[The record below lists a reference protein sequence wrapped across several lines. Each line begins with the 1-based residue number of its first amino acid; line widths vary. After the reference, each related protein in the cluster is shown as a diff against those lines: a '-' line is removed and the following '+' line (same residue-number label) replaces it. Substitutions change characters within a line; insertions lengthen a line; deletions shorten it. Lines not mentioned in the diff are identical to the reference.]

1 MYLNAWIFWAPLYF
15 LNFLRTTMHF
25 WPCNA
30 YCVFMTG
37 NKTPERDIFFG
48 KWWEDFFSSECVH
61 RSLSPSKSNCRCS
74 VIIWNH
80 LYAPVLTENCPKNH
94 RSYCINT
101 EYQGYMAYLTVQQQ
115 TEIFFFHVFFTIF
128 PRSDTHHLQND

>member
-1 MYLNAWIFWAPLYF
+1 MG
-15 LNFLRTTMHF
+15 R
-25 WPCNA
+25 
-30 YCVFMTG
+30 
-37 NKTPERDIFFG
+37 FF
-48 KWWEDFFSSECVH
+48 FPSECVH
-61 RSLSPSKSNCRCS
+61 RFLSPSKSNCRCS